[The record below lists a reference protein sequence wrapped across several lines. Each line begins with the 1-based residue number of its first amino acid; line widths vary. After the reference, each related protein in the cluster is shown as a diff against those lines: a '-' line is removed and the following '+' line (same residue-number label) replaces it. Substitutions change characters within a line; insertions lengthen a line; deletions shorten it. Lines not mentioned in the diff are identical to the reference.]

1 MHLIGVLRIN
11 SQHSQFSS
19 DNKTDLEALG
29 LIKKLDN
36 ETSQVISGGGFLD
49 GLDLGGVSLIPN
61 PNLNPTGS
69 KNTLDIYNGTSSPL
83 YFDLSFGNTIS
94 QDLQLKP
101 GNSIVFSDQATIAD
115 VRFDGDLYT
124 DGIQLNKTT
133 VNAPGNYAFVL
144 GSNGILSLI

>member
-1 MHLIGVLRIN
+1 MN

-36 ETSQVISGGGFLD
+36 ETSQVISGG
-49 GLDLGGVSLIPN
+49 DLARALLANPNPILANPN
-61 PNLNPTGS
+61 PNPNGS
-69 KNTLDIYNGTSSPL
+69 KNSLDIYNGTSSPL

-115 VRFDGDLYT
+115 FRFDGDLNT
-124 DGIQLNKTT
+124 AGIQLNKTT

>member
-1 MHLIGVLRIN
+1 MN

-36 ETSQVISGGGFLD
+36 ETSQVISGGANPGPFALTANPT
-49 GLDLGGVSLIPN
+49 LTPN
-61 PNLNPTGS
+61 PNPNGS
-69 KNTLDIYNGTSSPL
+69 KNSLDIYNGTSSPL

-101 GNSIVFSDQATIAD
+101 GNSIVFTDQAIIAD
-115 VRFDGDLYT
+115 VRFDGDLNT
-124 DGIQLNKTT
+124 AGIQLNKTT

-144 GSNGILSLI
+144 GPTGILSLV

>member
-1 MHLIGVLRIN
+1 MN

-36 ETSQVISGGGFLD
+36 ETSQVISGG
-49 GLDLGGVSLIPN
+49 DLALALLANPNPILANPN
-61 PNLNPTGS
+61 PNGS
-69 KNTLDIYNGTSSPL
+69 KNSLDIYNGTSSPL

-101 GNSIVFSDQATIAD
+101 GNSIVFTDQAIIAD
-115 VRFDGDLYT
+115 VRFDGDLNT
-124 DGIQLNKTT
+124 AGIQLNKTT

>member
-1 MHLIGVLRIN
+1 MN

-49 GLDLGGVSLIPN
+49 GVALIANPLL
-61 PNLNPTGS
+61 PNLNPNPNPNPNGS
-69 KNTLDIYNGTSSPL
+69 KNSLDIYNGTSSPL

-101 GNSIVFSDQATIAD
+101 GNSIVFTDQAKIAD
-115 VRFDGDLYT
+115 VRFDGDLNT
-124 DGIQLNKTT
+124 AGIQLNKTT

-144 GSNGILSLI
+144 GSNGILSLV

>member
-1 MHLIGVLRIN
+1 MN

-36 ETSQVISGGGFLD
+36 ETSQVISGGANPGPF
-49 GLDLGGVSLIPN
+49 GLIANPTLTPN
-61 PNLNPTGS
+61 PNPNPTGS
-69 KNTLDIYNGTSSPL
+69 KNSLDIYNGTSSAL

-115 VRFDGDLYT
+115 VRFDGDLNT
-124 DGIQLNKTT
+124 AGIQLNKTT

>member
-1 MHLIGVLRIN
+1 MN

-36 ETSQVISGGGFLD
+36 ETSQVISGGALY
-49 GLDLGGVSLIPN
+49 LTANPILVN

-124 DGIQLNKTT
+124 AGIQLNKTT

-144 GSNGILSLI
+144 GSNGILSLV

>member
-1 MHLIGVLRIN
+1 MN

-36 ETSQVISGGGFLD
+36 ETSQVISGG
-49 GLDLGGVSLIPN
+49 DLALALLANPNPILANPN
-61 PNLNPTGS
+61 PNPNGS
-69 KNTLDIYNGTSSPL
+69 KNSLDIYNGTSSPL

-101 GNSIVFSDQATIAD
+101 GNSIVFTDQAIIAD
-115 VRFDGDLYT
+115 VRFDGDLNT
-124 DGIQLNKTT
+124 AGIQLNKTT